1 MSRHVSLLRAAA
13 LVAAICLAPPARAQ
27 VAISGAWLRATVEG
41 QTSTVA
47 YMKLKSDAGAR
58 LVSVSTPL
66 AARCTV
72 HEMTMD
78 GNLMRMR
85 AVDALQIPA
94 GGTVELEEGHQHLML
109 EGLKRSLKEG
119 ETVALTLQ
127 FVDARGNGQTVKV
140 QAAVRALGAR

>member
-1 MSRHVSLLRAAA
+1 MGDFSALKVLA
-13 LVAAICLAPPARAQ
+13 LVAAICIAPVDRAQ
-27 VAISGAWLRATVEG
+27 VAISEAWVRGTVEG

-47 YMKLKSDAGAR
+47 YMKLDSDVGAQ

-66 AARCTV
+66 ATRCAV
-72 HEMTMD
+72 HEMTRD

-94 GGTVELEEGHQHLML
+94 GATVELGEGHQHLML
-109 EGLKRSLKEG
+109 EGLKRPLKQG

-127 FVDARGNGQTVKV
+127 FVDAKGNRQTVKV
-140 QAAVRALGAR
+140 QAPVRALAAR